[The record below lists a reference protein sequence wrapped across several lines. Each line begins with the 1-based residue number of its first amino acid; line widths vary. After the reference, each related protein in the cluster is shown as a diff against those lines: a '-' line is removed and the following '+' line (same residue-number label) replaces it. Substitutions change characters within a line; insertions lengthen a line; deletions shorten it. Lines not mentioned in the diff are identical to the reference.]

1 MTRRRRRWVLAP
13 VAERPERPGPMLRS
27 TSPTDDHLVA
37 ELLDR
42 TYVGT
47 IDHDPD
53 ANHVGELETWRAVD
67 GADDQAS
74 ALAPEGD
81 QLIGACLIGR
91 ELGAPLLYEI
101 AVLGSH
107 RRRGVGR
114 LLLDHSL
121 TVLAARREPH
131 VAAWVTDG
139 NAASEALLS
148 NAGFVSVTPPVVAA
162 DALGY
167 YRAAGA
173 IGAVEAVPDAPLAV
187 TLDDEGPTLW
197 ILDGDDPPAVVTVR
211 NVDVQ
216 VRHVSPTSPRVCE
229 LASRA
234 MPLRNAAWLLDQ
246 RSTT

>member
-13 VAERPERPGPMLRS
+13 VAQRPEPPGPVLRS

-37 ELLDR
+37 DLLDR
-42 TYVGT
+42 AYLGT

-53 ANHVGELETWRAVD
+53 ANHASELQTWRDID

-74 ALAPEGD
+74 ALAQDGD
-81 QLIGACLIGR
+81 QLIGVCLIGR

-107 RRRGVGR
+107 RRRGVAR

-121 TVLAARREPH
+121 TVLAARQEPH
-131 VAAWVTDG
+131 IAAWVTDG
-139 NAASEALLS
+139 NTASEALLS
-148 NAGFVSVTPPVVAA
+148 NAGFVPVTPPVGGTQ
-162 DALGY
+162 ALGY

-173 IGAVEAVPDAPLAV
+173 VGAVEAGPDAPLAV

-197 ILDGDDPPAVVTVR
+197 VLDGDHPPTFVTVR
-211 NVDVQ
+211 DVDVQ
-216 VRHVSPTSPRVCE
+216 VCHLGPTSPQVRE

-234 MPLRNAAWLLDQ
+234 MPLRHAAWLLDQ